1 MFKVRFLRPS
11 KCLKTIWYSP
21 GQPVEVTQKL
31 VTEPTAPL
39 SWYSYNVTIIGHY
52 YAVVIEVL

>member
-1 MFKVRFLRPS
+1 MFLRPS